1 MARKNYSE
9 EFRRQA
15 VDLYES
21 IPGATV
27 RGIAEDL
34 GIVRGTLRHWLEVY
48 GTGKKTAADG
58 TLTSSP
64 LQSKTSPA
72 RSSAPA
78 GETPEQKIARLE
90 ARVNELEV
98 ETTKL
103 TTERE
108 ILQRAAK
115 YFGRGDA
122 LVSRFQFVADNS
134 TTFEVKRL
142 CELVEIERS
151 SYYAWLK
158 AAPARGAK
166 AAADAALAERIRA
179 IHAVDNTQGAPRIT
193 VELNA
198 QLGDSGPGG
207 ERVNH
212 KRVARVMRV
221 EGIRGYVKKRRARTT
236 IPEPSGQKYPDLVNR
251 DFTAERPNE
260 RYVGDI
266 TYLPI
271 ADGTNLYLATVIDC
285 YSRRLVGWAIAD
297 HMRTEL
303 VEDALKAAAAT
314 RGSLKGA
321 VFHSD
326 HGSVYC
332 SKAYAK
338 LCRKLGLT
346 QSMGAVG
353 SSADNALAESF
364 NATIK
369 REVLQ
374 DAACWPDELT
384 CRRQVFT
391 WLVRYNTRRRHSWCG
406 YLSPSNYEAR
416 RATTLPT
423 AA

>member
-15 VDLYES
+15 VDLYETT
-21 IPGATV
+21 PGATV

-34 GIVRGTLRHWLEVY
+34 GIVRGTLRHWLQAY

-64 LQSKTSPA
+64 LQSKA
-72 RSSAPA
+72 APP
-78 GETPEQKIARLE
+78 GPSEDESLEQRVARLE
-90 ARVNELEV
+90 AENAALRAQA
-98 ETTKL
+98 TKL

-108 ILQRAAK
+108 ILQKAAK

-122 LVSRFQFVADNS
+122 LVSRFQFVADHS
-134 TTFEVKRL
+134 ATYPLKRL
-142 CELVEIERS
+142 CELLEVRRS
-151 SYYAWLK
+151 SFYAWQ
-158 AAPARGAK
+158 AGAPARAQR
-166 AAADAALAERIRA
+166 AAADAELEARIRKV
-179 IHAVDNTQGAPRIT
+179 HAADNTVGAPRIT
-193 VELNA
+193 AELNDGVPEA
-198 QLGDSGPGG
+198 

-212 KRVARVMRV
+212 KRVARVMRSA
-221 EGIRGYVKKRRARTT
+221 GIAGYVKRRKVRTT
-236 IPEPSGQKYPDLVNR
+236 IPEPADQKVLDLLKR
-251 DFTAERPNE
+251 DFTATAPNR

-266 TYLPI
+266 TYLPLSE
-271 ADGTNLYLATVIDC
+271 AAGGGNLYLATVIDC

-314 RGSLKGA
+314 RGSLAGA
-321 VFHSD
+321 IFHSD

-332 SKAYAK
+332 SKDYAA
-338 LCRKLGLT
+338 LCSKLGVT

-364 NATIK
+364 NAALK

-374 DAACWPDELT
+374 DAKTWPEELT
-384 CRRQVFT
+384 CRRQVFK
-391 WLVRYNTRRRHSWCG
+391 WLTRYNTKRRHTWCR
-406 YLSPSNYEAR
+406 YNTPIAYE
-416 RATTLPT
+416 T
-423 AA
+423 AAATATLQPAA

>member
-21 IPGATV
+21 TPGATV

-34 GIVRGTLRHWLEVY
+34 GIVRGTLRHWLEIY

-58 TLTSSP
+58 TLTSTQ
-64 LQSKTSPA
+64 LQSKPMASSSP
-72 RSSAPA
+72 PA

-90 ARVNELEV
+90 AENAALRA

-134 TTFEVKRL
+134 ATYPVKRL

-158 AAPARGAK
+158 AAPAREERAR
-166 AAADAALAERIRA
+166 ADVELATRIRA
-179 IHAVDNTQGAPRIT
+179 VHAKDSTQGAPRIT
-193 VELNA
+193 AELN
-198 QLGDSGPGG
+198 DSAPAG

-212 KRVARVMRV
+212 KRVARVMRL
-221 EGIRGYVKKRRARTT
+221 EGIRGYVKKRRVRTT
-236 IPEPSGQKYPDLVNR
+236 IPEPSGQKYPDLLQR
-251 DFTAERPNE
+251 DFTAKTPNR

-266 TYLPI
+266 TYLPL

-285 YSRRLVGWAIAD
+285 YSRRLAGWAIAD

-321 VFHSD
+321 IFHSD

-338 LCRKLGLT
+338 LCRKLGVT

-364 NATIK
+364 NATMK

-374 DAACWPDELT
+374 DAACWNGELT
-384 CRRQVFT
+384 CRRQVFR
-391 WLVRYNTRRRHSWCG
+391 WLVRYNTKRRHSWCRYTSPVAYETG
-406 YLSPSNYEAR
+406 YTA
-416 RATTLPT
+416 TLPT

>member
-21 IPGATV
+21 TRGATV

-34 GIVRGTLRHWLEVY
+34 GIVRGTLRGWLEVY

-64 LQSKTSPA
+64 LQSKPPGPSPA
-72 RSSAPA
+72 VPE
-78 GETPEQKIARLE
+78 GEAPEQRIARLE
-90 ARVNELEV
+90 AENAALRA

-134 TTFEVKRL
+134 ATFEVKRL
-142 CELVEIERS
+142 CALVEIERS
-151 SYYAWLK
+151 SYYAWLN
-158 AAPARGAK
+158 AAPARAER
-166 AAADAALAERIRA
+166 ARADAELATRIRA
-179 IHAVDNTQGAPRIT
+179 VHAEDDTQGAPRIT
-193 VELNA
+193 AELNDYA
-198 QLGDSGPGG
+198 PAG

-212 KRVARVMRV
+212 KRVARVMRL
-221 EGIRGYVKKRRARTT
+221 EGIRGYAKKRRVRTT
-236 IPEPSGQKYPDLVNR
+236 IPEPSGQKYLDLLKR
-251 DFTAERPNE
+251 DFTAERPNR

-266 TYLPI
+266 TYLPL

-285 YSRRLVGWAIAD
+285 YSRRLAGWAIAD

-303 VEDALKAAAAT
+303 VEDALNAAAAT

-321 VFHSD
+321 IFHSD

-338 LCRKLGLT
+338 LCRKLGVT
-346 QSMGAVG
+346 QSMGGIG

-364 NATIK
+364 NATMK

-374 DAACWPDELT
+374 DAACWTDELT
-384 CRRQVFT
+384 CRRQVFR
-391 WLVRYNTRRRHSWCG
+391 WLVRYNTRRRHTWCG
-406 YLSPSNYEAR
+406 YLSPSTYEAR
-416 RATTLPT
+416 RAATLPT

>member
-21 IPGATV
+21 TPGATV

-34 GIVRGTLRHWLEVY
+34 GIVRGTLRGWLEAY

-58 TLTSSP
+58 TLTASP
-64 LQSKTSPA
+64 LRSKT
-72 RSSAPA
+72 APLQP
-78 GETPEQKIARLE
+78 GKEETLEQRLARLE
-90 ARVNELEV
+90 VENAALRA

-108 ILQRAAK
+108 ILQKAAK

-134 TTFEVKRL
+134 ATSRPGWTVKRL
-142 CELVEIERS
+142 CELLDIERS
-151 SYYAWLK
+151 SFYAWK
-158 AAPARGAK
+158 AGAATRAAK
-166 AAADAALAERIRA
+166 AAADSALAEKIRE
-179 IHAVDNTQGAPRIT
+179 IHSVDNTQGAPRIT
-193 VELNA
+193 AELNDGVPA
-198 QLGDSGPGG
+198 GQ
-207 ERVNH
+207 RVNH
-212 KRVARVMRV
+212 KKIARVMKAF
-221 EGIRGYVKKRRARTT
+221 GIRGYAKKRKVRTT
-236 IPEPSGQKYPDLVNR
+236 IPEPSGQKYPDLLGR
-251 DFTAERPNE
+251 DFTAPAPGL

-285 YSRRLVGWAIAD
+285 YSRRLVGWAVAD

-321 VFHSD
+321 IFHSD

-338 LCRKLGLT
+338 LCRKLGVT

-353 SSADNALAESF
+353 TSADNALAESF
-364 NATIK
+364 NATMK

-374 DAACWPDELT
+374 DSACWSNELA
-384 CRRQVFT
+384 CRRQVFK

-406 YLSPSNYEAR
+406 YLSPTTYEAR
-416 RATTLPT
+416 RAATLPT

>member
-21 IPGATV
+21 TPGATV

-34 GIVRGTLRHWLEVY
+34 GIVRGTLRHWLAVY

-64 LQSKTSPA
+64 LQSKPSPTSPTG
-72 RSSAPA
+72 PA

-115 YFGRGDA
+115 YFAGGDG
-122 LVSRFQFVADNS
+122 LMSRFQFVADNS
-134 TTFEVKRL
+134 ATFEVKRL
-142 CELVEIERS
+142 CEPVEIERS

-158 AAPARGAK
+158 AAPAREAR
-166 AAADAALAERIRA
+166 AADDAALAERIRA
-179 IHAVDNTQGAPRIT
+179 VHAEDNTQGAPRIT
-193 VELNA
+193 AELN
-198 QLGDSGPGG
+198 DSAPAG

-212 KRVARVMRV
+212 KRVARVMRLQ
-221 EGIRGYVKKRRARTT
+221 GIRGYVKKRRVRTT
-236 IPEPSGQKYPDLVNR
+236 IPEPSGQKYPDLVKR
-251 DFTAERPNE
+251 DFTAPAPGL

-297 HMRTEL
+297 HMRTDL

-314 RGSLKGA
+314 RGTLKGS

-332 SKAYAK
+332 SKDYAK
-338 LCRKLGLT
+338 LCRKLGVT

-364 NATIK
+364 NATMK

-374 DAACWPDELT
+374 DAACWSNELV
-384 CRRQVFT
+384 CRRQVFR
-391 WLVRYNTRRRHSWCG
+391 WLVRYNTKRRHSWCR
-406 YLSPSNYEAR
+406 YVPPVLYETGNTA
-416 RATTLPT
+416 TLPT

>member
-21 IPGATV
+21 TPGATV

-64 LQSKTSPA
+64 LQSKPSPTSPTG
-72 RSSAPA
+72 PA

-115 YFGRGDA
+115 YFAGGDG

-134 TTFEVKRL
+134 ATFEVKRL

-158 AAPARGAK
+158 AAPAREAR
-166 AAADAALAERIRA
+166 AADDAALAERIRA
-179 IHAVDNTQGAPRIT
+179 VHAEDNTQGAPRIT
-193 VELNA
+193 AELN
-198 QLGDSGPGG
+198 DSAPAG

-212 KRVARVMRV
+212 KRVARVMRLQ
-221 EGIRGYVKKRRARTT
+221 GIRGYVKKRRVRTT
-236 IPEPSGQKYPDLVNR
+236 IPEPSDQKYPDLLKR
-251 DFTAERPNE
+251 DFTAPAPGL

-314 RGSLKGA
+314 RGTLEGS

-332 SKAYAK
+332 SKDYAQ
-338 LCRKLGLT
+338 LCKKFGVT

-364 NATIK
+364 NATMK

-374 DAACWPDELT
+374 DAACWSNELV
-384 CRRQVFT
+384 CRRQVFR
-391 WLVRYNTRRRHSWCG
+391 WLVRYNTKRRHSWCR
-406 YLSPSNYEAR
+406 YVPPVLYETGNTA
-416 RATTLPT
+416 TLPT

>member
-21 IPGATV
+21 TPGATV

-34 GIVRGTLRHWLEVY
+34 GIVRGTLRHWLAVY

-64 LQSKTSPA
+64 LQSKPSPTSPTG
-72 RSSAPA
+72 PA

-115 YFGRGDA
+115 YFAGGDG
-122 LVSRFQFVADNS
+122 LMSRFQFVADNS
-134 TTFEVKRL
+134 ATFEVKRL
-142 CELVEIERS
+142 CEPVEIERS

-158 AAPARGAK
+158 AAPAREAR
-166 AAADAALAERIRA
+166 AADDAALAERIRA
-179 IHAVDNTQGAPRIT
+179 VHAEDNTQGAPRIT
-193 VELNA
+193 AELN
-198 QLGDSGPGG
+198 DSAPAG

-212 KRVARVMRV
+212 KRVARVMRLQ
-221 EGIRGYVKKRRARTT
+221 GIRGYVKKRRVRTT
-236 IPEPSGQKYPDLVNR
+236 IPEPSGQKYPDLVKR
-251 DFTAERPNE
+251 DFTAPAPGL

-266 TYLPI
+266 TNLPI

-314 RGSLKGA
+314 RGTLKGS

-332 SKAYAK
+332 SKDYAK
-338 LCRKLGLT
+338 LCRKLGVT

-364 NATIK
+364 NATMK

-374 DAACWPDELT
+374 DAACWSNELV
-384 CRRQVFT
+384 CRRQVFR
-391 WLVRYNTRRRHSWCG
+391 WLVRYNTKRRHSWCR
-406 YLSPSNYEAR
+406 YVPPVLYETGNTA
-416 RATTLPT
+416 TLPT